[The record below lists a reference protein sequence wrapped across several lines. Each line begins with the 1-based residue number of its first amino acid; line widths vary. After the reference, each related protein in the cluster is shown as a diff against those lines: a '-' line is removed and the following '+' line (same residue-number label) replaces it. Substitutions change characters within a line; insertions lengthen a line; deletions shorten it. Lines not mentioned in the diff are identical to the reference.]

1 MPFGLTNAP
10 TTFQHEM
17 NDIFREQLGKF
28 VFIFLDDILLY
39 SRTLEEHAK
48 HVCFVLQTLRDKQF
62 YAKIS
67 KSDFFKK
74 SITFIESSLF
84 LLLSHHLADSVGCC
98 GLDEVYVAYLRHS
111 TRYCQLSIIA
121 V

>member
-48 HVCFVLQTLRDKQF
+48 HVYFVLQAILREDLNMRVLQEIN
-62 YAKIS
+62 Y
-67 KSDFFKK
+67 
-74 SITFIESSLF
+74 
-84 LLLSHHLADSVGCC
+84 LSWTSHN
-98 GLDEVYVAYLRHS
+98 R
-111 TRYCQLSIIA
+111 TRGRN
-121 V
+121 